1 VLLNLNLHEA
11 LIQNIH
17 LIHMSNA
24 YSCSNQFVSEKILNK
39 KKVLIQDFL
48 KQMKPIEIEQSLN
61 YFHYDMYMKQ
71 RKRML

>member
-1 VLLNLNLHEA
+1 
-11 LIQNIH
+11 
-17 LIHMSNA
+17 
-24 YSCSNQFVSEKILNK
+24 
-39 KKVLIQDFL
+39 VLIQDFL